1 MKRTNSVSTNEADKK
16 GSIGILGGSFN
27 PVHLGHIF
35 LAEKVLVTLKL
46 ERVIFV
52 PAYQSPFKLGE
63 GKECSSNDRLEML
76 SAAIAGDSRF
86 AIDDC
91 EIKRGGVSYTVDTI
105 EDIIERYMPEGK
117 PVLIIGDDLATDFY
131 KWHEYNR
138 ILQLADIVIA
148 RRINPPMIECNYP
161 HTYLDNEVMN
171 ISSSVVR
178 EKINTESDWRSLV
191 PLGVKAIIEDK
202 CLYNYSG
209 QKVIQ
214 RGSLETKS
222 EGCTQAVIQRLET
235 AARETLGME
244 RFLHSRN
251 TALLASD
258 MCRRFGLDPAAGYLA
273 GITHDLAKQTENKQL
288 IKIVKN
294 AGIVISALE
303 KEKPNLLHGKAAAVI
318 LKERYGITNK
328 DVLEAVACHTSGNQ
342 SMGPL
347 AKIIYIADKTESSRN
362 IDPLLRE
369 MCLKEKEDLDSI
381 LYSVLEKTIGKL
393 QAKKLDLSEDTLLLL
408 NKIKERSN

>member
-1 MKRTNSVSTNEADKK
+1 VKRKF

-46 ERVIFV
+46 DRVILV

-76 SAAIAGDSRF
+76 SAAIIGDNRF
-86 AIDDC
+86 TIDDC

-105 EDIIERYMPEGK
+105 EDLIERYMPEGK
-117 PVLIIGDDLATDFY
+117 PVLIIGDDLAAEFP
-131 KWHEYNR
+131 KWHDYNR

-148 RRINPPMIECNYP
+148 RRINPPMIECLYP
-161 HTYLDNEVMN
+161 HTYLDNDVMN
-171 ISSSVVR
+171 ISSSIVR
-178 EKINTESDWRSLV
+178 EKINTDSDWRSLV
-191 PLGVKAIIEDK
+191 PPGVRAVIEDK
-202 CLYNYSG
+202 NLYNYKG
-209 QKVIQ
+209 QK
-214 RGSLETKS
+214 EF
-222 EGCTQAVIQRLET
+222 EGCTQAVIQRIET

-273 GITHDLAKQTENKQL
+273 GIAHDLAKQIDNKQL

-294 AGIVISALE
+294 AGMIISALE
-303 KEKPNLLHGKAAAVI
+303 KEKPNLLHGKAAAII
-318 LKERYGITNK
+318 LKERYGISNK

-362 IDPLLRE
+362 IDKALRE
-369 MCLKEKEDLDSI
+369 MCLKPKETDLDTI
-381 LYSVLEKTIGKL
+381 LYSVLQKTIGKL
-393 QAKKLDLSEDTLLLL
+393 QAKKLDLSEDTLLLF
-408 NKIKERSN
+408 NKIKERAN